1 LPAIREIRL
10 STPLGFII
18 IQSTNDQ
25 LVRISLDPDQ
35 GISEESEKD
44 IPSCLRLAKKQF
56 DEYFSGKRKSFSL
69 PYLVSVGGSFQR
81 IYDTLLHHPYG
92 KTTSYAE
99 LAHQSGFKSGAR
111 AVGNAMARN
120 PLPLLIPCHRVIRS
134 NGTIGEYS
142 LGGTQNKK
150 LLLQLE
156 ASYAEEKV

>member
-1 LPAIREIRL
+1 LPAIRKIRL

-35 GISEESEKD
+35 GIKEESAKD
-44 IPSCLRLAKKQF
+44 IPSCLRLAKKQL

-69 PYLVSVGGSFQR
+69 PYLVSVKGSYQR
-81 IYDTLLHHPYG
+81 IYDTLLHLPYG
-92 KTTSYAE
+92 KTTSYAD

-111 AVGNAMARN
+111 VAGNAMARN

-134 NGTIGEYS
+134 NGTFGEYS

-150 LLLQLE
+150 LLLQME